1 MRLRFNNLQGR
12 WKGQNNGMFR
22 DEKGAVKGH
31 LGGGKAPPRWEFGQI
46 DLLGFS
52 FLVHK
57 MGILI
62 VGLNSSWAEQGLSLQ
77 CIISQHTVG
86 DNEGYMPSG
95 RPSTQQMI
103 TERWRAAPDVTGEG
117 FAVRGSAAPS
127 QFVVVVQS
135 LSWCC

>member
-1 MRLRFNNLQGR
+1 
-12 WKGQNNGMFR
+12 MFQ

-46 DLLGFS
+46 DPLGFS

-62 VGLNSSWAEQGLSLQ
+62 VGLNSLWAEQGLSLQ

-86 DNEGYMPSG
+86 DNEGYTPSG
-95 RPSTQQMI
+95 RLSTQQMI

-127 QFVVVVQS
+127 QFLDCSVPKLVLLIWNCPRNPSAAGYPVKHP
-135 LSWCC
+135 